1 MSCLLVFEIFY
12 IIFQSISLKSDN
24 HKCYSRL
31 LIAFLIINIIFF
43 VIELVIIAFHFFYY
57 PEIDIDM
64 DERMKKVLEL
74 YNERRLSLQLYRIIS
89 VVFAT
94 ASLILNPIKGFGG
107 EEGNREE
114 FV

>member
-1 MSCLLVFEIFY
+1 
-12 IIFQSISLKSDN
+12 
-24 HKCYSRL
+24 
-31 LIAFLIINIIFF
+31 
-43 VIELVIIAFHFFYY
+43 
-57 PEIDIDM
+57 M